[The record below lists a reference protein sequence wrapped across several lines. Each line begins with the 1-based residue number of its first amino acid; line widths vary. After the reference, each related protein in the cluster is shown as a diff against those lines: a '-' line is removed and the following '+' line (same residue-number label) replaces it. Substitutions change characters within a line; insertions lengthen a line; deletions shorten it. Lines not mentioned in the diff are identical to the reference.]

1 MGDNENHKFLMYV
14 YGRSSGVNLVW
25 VDEGHGGRE
34 QLCGG
39 GRGLGRLA
47 PDLRLPVHIEPPRRH
62 WAAHVPGSCG
72 GPACLGHRSRP
83 CWRPATRRPPD
94 LRQEGLG
101 DGNRAVNGGAV
112 TQLLGEIE
120 QWGVSIRLGRAGGR
134 ATQRRRSALL
144 AHELVETRGKL
155 LEESV
160 ALLKEGIPTVLG
172 GLLEALQLGTG
183 LITGL
188 AQLG

>member
-1 MGDNENHKFLMYV
+1 MSSCAAVGGDW
-14 YGRSSGVNLVW
+14 GGWRQTCGCQSTSSHRDATGQRTFQ
-25 VDEGHGGRE
+25 DPAEGLRVLAIDHG
-34 QLCGG
+34 
-39 GRGLGRLA
+39 LA
-47 PDLRLPVHIEPPRRH
+47 GDQQPE
-62 WAAHVPGSCG
+62 G
-72 GPACLGHRSRP
+72 
-83 CWRPATRRPPD
+83 PPD